1 MSFTSVE
8 IVIIALIFTWIGFVR
23 TGLGFGGAVIG
34 LPILMLVGG
43 SPIDWLPIIGIHL
56 LFFSSI
62 TLSNSLK
69 QVDWSYLKKSIPWIL
84 PAKIVGVIGL
94 LSLPPIVMTVI
105 VYSITSF
112 YAITWILNSQIASE
126 KNWVNRL
133 LLILAGYISGT
144 SLNGGA
150 LLVAIYTQNIE
161 VKKLRNTLFVLWF
174 LLVSIKMAAF
184 LLAGVYI
191 DWQFSLL
198 LIPVAGLGHYIGLK
212 VHDQIIEN
220 DTKFKRWMGSS
231 LLLVCIIG
239 LLKVFVLKSIY

>member
-1 MSFTSVE
+1 MSFTSLE
-8 IVIIALIFTWIGFVR
+8 ITIIALIFTWIGFVR

-69 QVDWSYLKKSIPWIL
+69 QVDWGYLKKSVPWIL
-84 PAKIVGVIGL
+84 PAKILGVIGL
-94 LSLPPIVMTVI
+94 LNLPPSVMTII
-105 VYSITSF
+105 VYSITGF
-112 YAITWILNSQIASE
+112 YAISWMLNTKITSQ
-126 KNWVNRL
+126 KNWVNHL
-133 LLILAGYISGT
+133 LLILGGYISGT

-174 LLVSIKMAAF
+174 ILVSIKMSAF
-184 LLAGVYI
+184 VVAKVYI

-198 LIPVAGLGHYIGLK
+198 LLPVAGLGHYLGLK
-212 VHDQIIEN
+212 AHDKIVVN
-220 DTKFKRWMGSS
+220 DTKFKRWMGSG
-231 LLLVCIIG
+231 LLLVCIVG
-239 LLKVFVLKSIY
+239 VLKIFAL